1 MVASG
6 DLIKTG
12 FMGIDEII
20 GGFRPGSFN
29 VVEGR
34 LDSEK
39 QVFLLDVI
47 QNILNEGYSVLFIS
61 LDLIVYDPSIQ
72 KRLSQML
79 SAHQG
84 VFIKARETERSKKI
98 HKEWEN
104 AIALNEVFSSS
115 LTVIDADPSCYGLLS
130 NSTTAITAWAGCHN
144 GICVINSPE
153 LLILEKGEECG
164 ALGWRVQRNTIAR
177 ALNFTAKE
185 TGACIVVF
193 DNATRSFDVKERIG
207 SRFEDYR
214 QYAEQ
219 WDPWFSCCD
228 TQLFFLHLRKDHMSP
243 DAWWG
248 LQGIGSLN
256 WNRDD
261 KARVVVVKN
270 SFGAPGET
278 ILDYE
283 YGDGIPYFLQS
294 NTEKFEIGLIIQW
307 LYRRLLQLDT
317 CQQDNSNDFRGGGLI
332 VDNISD
338 SKCIANYENQS
349 LGLSSS
355 RYARAYRCGRSLW
368 LDDHAPE
375 LFDASVIDKERI
387 AANDAIVSL
396 AKGYFGDHVEID
408 CAEFDIETA
417 AQRTKEFIDEK
428 TPVICDATFIGDKD
442 CSCTVDILR
451 VVDGEMHIVKIMTEE
466 ALEEHAIREV
476 AYQLLILK
484 QCGISVKSTYVI
496 HINPNYERRGN
507 INAQELFLVED
518 ITERTF
524 DKVHS
529 VSITLS
535 LTKQDAARYD
545 EHDYIKRHCEYPNP
559 CGYRHWC
566 MRKLPKPSVYD
577 LSGISA
583 DDAYV
588 LRHMADLT
596 TFQDL
601 YYADYKLNPR
611 QRVQVE
617 CEVKG
622 IKEIADCDALT
633 TFLNKLSYPLYFL
646 DIKAEQKAIPPF
658 DGCKPWQFI
667 PTNYSLRVIER
678 SGLSLPKN
686 HISFVRMDEWSVPGV
701 TEDDDYSGQVYDGG
715 NVKRELAEML
725 CKHIPEDA
733 YVIAYS
739 ASFIKERIEELA
751 TEFSDLRDCLLGI
764 REKIVDLSEP
774 FRTGVYYHHNMGG
787 SNSLGAVINS
797 WALDDLK
804 VDSNVF
810 DVREVSGDL
819 LLDGLKFYDKA
830 LDVDQLDKELSQDSD
845 LSTKAMFVVY
855 ERLKSIAGDGKNLQ
869 SFDDQE
875 QRRKREVQEV
885 VAKYNSCSSYPRSSN
900 MLAVFWYLDGE
911 FFGLACDRNA
921 SEVIKCGRYLDLPY
935 EHHELW
941 DFCKPISCEFEYM
954 DVPHGRISFNTATQE
969 FEIGVSSE
977 RLICPEFR
985 NLVIN
990 EFGLPISTSLHHM
1003 YGYSIVIRDSTRIAK

>member
-1 MVASG
+1 MVASS

-12 FMGIDEII
+12 FTGIDEII
-20 GGFRPGSFN
+20 GGFKPGSFN

-34 LDSEK
+34 PEGELY
-39 QVFLLDVI
+39 VFLLDII
-47 QNILNEGYSVLFIS
+47 QNALSEEYSVLYAS
-61 LDLIVYDPSIQ
+61 LGRIVYDPSIQ
-72 KRLSQML
+72 KRLSQIL
-79 SAHQG
+79 SANQG
-84 VFIKARETERSKKI
+84 IFVKAREIEQSKKI

-115 LTVIDADPSCYGLLS
+115 LTVIDADPSYYGRLS
-130 NSTTAITAWAGCHN
+130 NLIAAITAWIGCHD
-144 GICVINSPE
+144 GICIIDYPS
-153 LLILEKGEECG
+153 LLIFEEENECMS
-164 ALGWRVQRNTIAR
+164 NTWWFDLKKRLAEVFSSIV
-177 ALNFTAKE
+177 KE
-185 TGACIVVF
+185 TGVCVIVF
-193 DNATRSFDVKERIG
+193 DTAPRSFDVKWQMG

-214 QYAEQ
+214 RYAERG
-219 WDPWFSCCD
+219 PWFSYCD
-228 TQLFFLHLRKDHMSP
+228 TQTLFLHLRKDSQY
-243 DAWWG
+243 DFR
-248 LQGIGSLN
+248 GIRALTLN
-256 WNRDD
+256 WNRND
-261 KARVVVVKN
+261 KARVAVVKN
-270 SFGAPGET
+270 SFGATGET
-278 ILDYE
+278 ILDYKYE
-283 YGDGIPYFLQS
+283 DGIPYFLQS
-294 NTEKFEIGLIIQW
+294 DAEKLEIGLIIQW
-307 LYRRLLQLDT
+307 LYRRLSQLDVY
-317 CQQDNSNDFRGGGLI
+317 QQDGSNDFRSGGLI
-332 VDNISD
+332 VDDLSD
-338 SKCIANYENQS
+338 SKCITDYENQP

-355 RYARAYRCGRSLW
+355 RYARAHRCGRVLW
-368 LDDHAPE
+368 LDDHVPE
-375 LFDASVIDKERI
+375 LFDISAIDKERI
-387 AANDAIVSL
+387 TANDAIVSL

-408 CAEFDIETA
+408 CTEFDIETA
-417 AQRTKEFIDEK
+417 AQRTKEFIDKK
-428 TPVICDATFIGDKD
+428 TPVICGATFIGDKD

-451 VVDGEMHIVKIMTEE
+451 VLDGEMCIVKIVTEE
-466 ALEEHAIREV
+466 MLEEHTIWEV

-484 QCGISVKSTYVI
+484 QCGISVKSAHVI
-496 HINPNYERRGN
+496 RLNSNYERQGN
-507 INAQELFLVED
+507 INVQELFLVED
-518 ITERTF
+518 ITERAL

-529 VSITLS
+529 VFITLS

-545 EHDYIKRHCEYPNP
+545 EQDYIKQYCDYPNP
-559 CGYRHWC
+559 CGYKHWC

-596 TFQDL
+596 IFQDL
-601 YYADYKLNPR
+601 YYVDCKLNPR
-611 QRVQVE
+611 QRAQVE

-622 IKEIADCDALT
+622 IKEIADCNALT
-633 TFLNKLSYPLYFL
+633 TFLSKLSYPLYFL

-667 PTNYSLRVIER
+667 PTNYSLRVIEKP
-678 SGLSLPKN
+678 GLSLPKN

-701 TEDDDYSGQVYDGG
+701 TEDDDYSGQAYDGG
-715 NVKRELAEML
+715 NVKRKLAEML
-725 CKHIPEDA
+725 CRYIPEDA
-733 YVIAYS
+733 HVIAYS
-739 ASFIKERIEELA
+739 ASFIEERIEELA

-764 REKIVDLSEP
+764 RERIVDLSEP

-819 LLDGLKFYDKA
+819 VLDGLKFYDKA

-855 ERLKSIAGDGKNLQ
+855 ERLKSIARDGKKLQ

-885 VAKYNSCSSYPRSSN
+885 VAKYNLCSSYPRSSN
-900 MLAVFWYLDGE
+900 VLAVFWCLDGE

-941 DFCKPISCEFEYM
+941 DFCKPIFCELAYDE
-954 DVPHGRISFNTATQE
+954 VPHGRISFNTATQE

-977 RLICPEFR
+977 RLVCPEFR
-985 NLVIN
+985 SLVIN
-990 EFGLPISTSLHHM
+990 EFDLPTSTSLYSM
-1003 YGYSIVIRDSTRIAK
+1003 YV

>member
-12 FMGIDEII
+12 FTGIDEII

-39 QVFLLDVI
+39 YVFLLDII

-61 LDLIVYDPSIQ
+61 LDFIVYDPSIQ

-79 SAHQG
+79 SANQG
-84 VFIKARETERSKKI
+84 VFIKAKERIRSYSKSTDWK
-98 HKEWEN
+98 N
-104 AIALNEVFSSS
+104 VIALSEVFSSS
-115 LTVIDADPSCYGLLS
+115 LTVIDADPSYYGRLS
-130 NSTTAITAWAGCHN
+130 NSIAAITTWASCHN
-144 GICVINSPE
+144 GICVIECPG
-153 LLILEKGEECG
+153 LLTFEKGGRCE
-164 ALGWRVQRNTIAR
+164 ALDWHVQRNIIAR
-177 ALNFTAKE
+177 TLSFTAKE
-185 TGACIVVF
+185 TETCIIAF
-193 DNATRSFDVKERIG
+193 DNATRSFDVKGRMG
-207 SRFEDYR
+207 SCFEDYR

-219 WDPWFSCCD
+219 RGFWFSYCD
-228 TQLFFLHLRKDHMSP
+228 TQMFFLHLRKDHLSP

-248 LQGIGSLN
+248 LNGVGSLN
-256 WNRDD
+256 WNRND

-270 SFGAPGET
+270 SFGATGET
-278 ILDYE
+278 ILDYKYE
-283 YGDGIPYFLQS
+283 DGVSYFLQS
-294 NTEKFEIGLIIQW
+294 DAEKFEIGLIVQW
-307 LYRRLLQLDT
+307 LYRRLLQLDVY
-317 CQQDNSNDFRGGGLI
+317 QQNGSNDFRSGGLI
-332 VDNISD
+332 VDDLSD
-338 SKCIANYENQS
+338 SECIVNYENQS

-355 RYARAYRCGRSLW
+355 RYARAHRCGKSLW

-396 AKGYFGDHVEID
+396 AKGYFGDHVEIY

-428 TPVICDATFIGDKD
+428 TPVICGATFIGDKD

-451 VVDGEMHIVKIMTEE
+451 VLDGEMHIVKIMTED
-466 ALEEHAIREV
+466 ALEEHTIREV

-507 INAQELFLVED
+507 INVQELFLVED
-518 ITERTF
+518 VTEKTLDR
-524 DKVHS
+524 VHS
-529 VSITLS
+529 VSIALS
-535 LTKQDAARYD
+535 STKQNAVRYD
-545 EHDYIKRHCEYPNP
+545 EQDYIKQYCDYPNP
-559 CGYRHWC
+559 CGYKHWC

-601 YYADYKLNPR
+601 YYADCKLNPR
-611 QRVQVE
+611 QRAQVE

-622 IKEIADCDALT
+622 IKEIADCNALT
-633 TFLNKLSYPLYFL
+633 TFLSKLSYPLYFL

-667 PTNYSLRVIER
+667 PTNYSLRVIEKP
-678 SGLSLPKN
+678 GLSLPKN

-701 TEDDDYSGQVYDGG
+701 TGNNEHSGCQVYNDD
-715 NVKRELAEML
+715 NVKRKLAEML
-725 CKHIPEDA
+725 CRYIPEDA
-733 YVIAYS
+733 RVIAYS
-739 ASFIKERIEELA
+739 ASFIEERIEELA
-751 TEFSDLRDCLLGI
+751 KEFPDLRDCLLGI
-764 REKIVDLSEP
+764 RTRIVDLSEP
-774 FRTGVYYHHNMGG
+774 FRTGAYYHHNMGG

-819 LLDGLKFYDKA
+819 VLDGLKFYDKA

-855 ERLKSIAGDGKNLQ
+855 ERLKSIARDGKKLQ

-885 VAKYNSCSSYPRSSN
+885 VAKYNLCSSYPRSSN
-900 MLAVFWYLDGE
+900 MLAVFWCLDGE

-941 DFCKPISCEFEYM
+941 DFCKPISCELAYDE
-954 DVPHGRISFNTATQE
+954 VPHGRISFNTATQE

-977 RLICPEFR
+977 RLVCPEFR
-985 NLVIN
+985 SLVIN
-990 EFGLPISTSLHHM
+990 EFDLPTSTSLYGM
-1003 YGYSIVIRDSTRIAK
+1003 YGCQW

>member
-1 MVASG
+1 MVASS

-12 FMGIDEII
+12 FTGIDEII
-20 GGFRPGSFN
+20 GGFRPSSFN

-39 QVFLLDVI
+39 YVFLLDII

-61 LDLIVYDPSIQ
+61 LDRIVYDPSIQ
-72 KRLSQML
+72 KRLPQML
-79 SAHQG
+79 SANQG
-84 VFIKARETERSKKI
+84 VFIKAREIEQSKKI
-98 HKEWEN
+98 HKGWKN
-104 AIALNEVFSSS
+104 AIALNEVFSPS
-115 LTVIDADPSCYGLLS
+115 LTVIDADPFYYGRLS
-130 NSTTAITAWAGCHN
+130 NSIAAISTWASCHN
-144 GICVINSPE
+144 GICVIECPG
-153 LLILEKGEECG
+153 LLTFEKGERCE
-164 ALGWRVQRNTIAR
+164 ALDWHVQRNIIAR
-177 ALNFTAKE
+177 TLSFTAKE
-185 TGACIVVF
+185 TETCIIAF
-193 DNATRSFDVKERIG
+193 DNATRSFDVKGRMG
-207 SRFEDYR
+207 SCFEDYR

-219 WDPWFSCCD
+219 RGSWFSYCD
-228 TQLFFLHLRKDHMSP
+228 TQMFFLHLRKDHLSP

-248 LQGIGSLN
+248 LNGVGSLN
-256 WNRDD
+256 WNRND
-261 KARVVVVKN
+261 KARVVIVKN
-270 SFGAPGET
+270 SFGATGET
-278 ILDYE
+278 ILDYKYE
-283 YGDGIPYFLQS
+283 DGVSYFLQS
-294 NTEKFEIGLIIQW
+294 DAEKFEIGLIVQW
-307 LYRRLLQLDT
+307 LYRRLLQLDVY
-317 CQQDNSNDFRGGGLI
+317 QQNGSNDFRGSGLI
-332 VDNISD
+332 VDDLSD

-355 RYARAYRCGRSLW
+355 RYARAHRCGRALW

-387 AANDAIVSL
+387 AANDAIVGL
-396 AKGYFGDHVEID
+396 AKGCFGDHIEID

-428 TPVICDATFIGDKD
+428 TPVICGATFIGDED

-451 VVDGEMHIVKIMTEE
+451 AVDGEMHIVKIMTEDV
-466 ALEEHAIREV
+466 LEEHTIREV

-484 QCGISVKSTYVI
+484 QCGISVKSSYVI

-507 INAQELFLVED
+507 INVQELFLVED
-518 ITERTF
+518 ITEKTLDR
-524 DKVHS
+524 VHS
-529 VSITLS
+529 VSIALS
-535 LTKQDAARYD
+535 STKQNAVRYD
-545 EHDYIKRHCEYPNP
+545 EQDYIKQHCDYPNS
-559 CGYRHWC
+559 CGYKHWC

-611 QRVQVE
+611 QRAQVE

-622 IKEIADCDALT
+622 IKEIADCNALT
-633 TFLNKLSYPLYFL
+633 TFLSKLSYPLYFL

-667 PTNYSLRVIER
+667 PTNYSLRVIEKP
-678 SGLSLPKN
+678 GLSLLKN

-701 TEDDDYSGQVYDGG
+701 TEDDDYSGQAYDGG
-715 NVKRELAEML
+715 NVKRKLAEML
-725 CKHIPEDA
+725 CRYIPEDVH
-733 YVIAYS
+733 VIAYS
-739 ASFIKERIEELA
+739 ASFIEERIEELA

-764 REKIVDLSEP
+764 RERIIDLSEP
-774 FRTGVYYHHNMGG
+774 FKTGVYYHHNMGG

-804 VDSNVF
+804 VDSDVF

-819 LLDGLKFYDKA
+819 VLDGLKFYDKA

-845 LSTKAMFVVY
+845 LSAKAMFVVY
-855 ERLKSIAGDGKNLQ
+855 ERLKSIARDEKNFQ
-869 SFDDQE
+869 SYDNQE

-885 VAKYNSCSSYPRSSN
+885 VAKYNSCPSYPRSSN
-900 MLAVFWYLDGE
+900 MLAVFWYLDGG

-941 DFCKPISCEFEYM
+941 DHCKPVSCKLAYNE
-954 DVPHGRISFNTATQE
+954 VLHGRISFNTATRE
-969 FEIGVSSE
+969 YEIAVSSE

-1003 YGYSIVIRDSTRIAK
+1003 YGYSIVIRDSTRITK